1 MSPGLAA
8 RLKKACR
15 WAVIVILCLG
25 YPLLSH
31 LFASSSTPS
40 LAGALVAMAPL
51 SVLALVMAWRSS
63 RRTAMLALCLAG
75 FALLYLCVDWLVAHF
90 NWVFLLDHAGT
101 NALLGVA
108 FARTLASG
116 HDPMISHFARIV
128 HGDLTPALVRYTR
141 AATWAW
147 VFYFGGVSALSLL
160 LFWQTSPQIWSA
172 FANLL
177 GLPLL
182 VLMFA
187 GEYAVRCHVLPA
199 SERAGPLESIRAYR
213 EATLRRGARLP

>member
-1 MSPGLAA
+1 MIPDLAT

-15 WAVIVILCLG
+15 WAAIIALCLG

-31 LFASSSTPS
+31 LFASSAAPS

-51 SVLALVMAWRSS
+51 SLLALLMAWRSQK
-63 RRTAMLALCLAG
+63 RTAMLALCLAG
-75 FALLYLCVDWLVAHF
+75 FTLLYIAGNWLVAHY

-108 FARTLASG
+108 FGRTLVRG
-116 HDPMISHFARIV
+116 REPMISHFARIV
-128 HGDLTPALVRYTR
+128 HGDLTPALVSYTR

-147 VFYFGGVSALSLL
+147 VIYFGGVAALSLL
-160 LFWQTSPQIWSA
+160 LFWQASPQVWSA

-187 GEYAVRCHVLPA
+187 GEYAVRCQVLPPA
-199 SERAGPLESIRAYR
+199 ERAGPLESIRAYR
-213 EATLRRGARLP
+213 QSSLRGAPRPP

>member
-1 MSPGLAA
+1 MNPALAA

-15 WAVIVILCLG
+15 RALIVSLCLG

-31 LFASSSTPS
+31 LFASSAAPS

-51 SVLALVMAWRSS
+51 SALAFVMAWRST
-63 RRTAMLALCLAG
+63 RRTAMLALCLAA
-75 FALLYLCVDWLVAHF
+75 FALLYLYDNWLVVHY
-90 NWVFLLDHAGT
+90 HAGT
-101 NALLGVA
+101 NALLCVA
-108 FARTLASG
+108 FGRTLARGREPMILHFART
-116 HDPMISHFARIV
+116 V
-128 HGDLTPALVRYTR
+128 HGELTPALASYTR

-147 VFYFGGVSALSLL
+147 VVYFGGVAIVSLL
-160 LFWQTSPQIWSA
+160 LFWQASPQVWSA

-182 VLMFA
+182 MLMFA

-199 SERAGPLESIRAYR
+199 AERAGPLESIRAYR
-213 EATLRRGARLP
+213 QASLRSTARLP

>member
-1 MSPGLAA
+1 MNSALAA

-31 LFASSSTPS
+31 LFASSAVPS

-51 SVLALVMAWRSS
+51 STLALVLAWRSTG
-63 RRTAMLALCLAG
+63 RTAMLALCLAG
-75 FALLYLCVDWLVAHF
+75 FVLLYLYGSWLVAHY
-90 NWVFLLDHAGT
+90 NWVFLLDHAGI
-101 NALLGVA
+101 NALLCVA
-108 FARTLASG
+108 FGRTLARG
-116 HDPMISHFARIV
+116 RDPMISQFARIV
-128 HGDLTPALVRYTR
+128 HGDLTPALVSYTR

-147 VFYFGGVSALSLL
+147 VFYFGAVAVVSLL
-160 LFWQTSPQIWSA
+160 LFWQASPQVWSV

-182 VLMFA
+182 ALMFA
-187 GEYAVRCHVLPA
+187 GEYAVRCQVLPA
-199 SERAGPLESIRAYR
+199 TERAGPLESIRAYR
-213 EATLRRGARLP
+213 QASLRSTARLP

>member
-1 MSPGLAA
+1 MNPALAA

-31 LFASSSTPS
+31 MFASSATPS

-51 SVLALVMAWRSS
+51 STLALVLAWRAP
-63 RRTAMLALCLAG
+63 RRAAMLTLCLAA
-75 FALLYLCVDWLVAHF
+75 FALLYLLGNWLVAHY

-101 NALLGVA
+101 NALLCAA
-108 FARTLASG
+108 FARTLARG
-116 HDPMISHFARIV
+116 RDPMISHFARTV
-128 HGDLTPALVRYTR
+128 HGDLTPALVSYTR
-141 AATWAW
+141 TATWAW
-147 VFYFGGVSALSLL
+147 VFYFGGVAVLSLL
-160 LFWQTSPQIWSA
+160 LFWQASPQVWST

-187 GEYAVRCHVLPA
+187 GEYAVRCQVLPA
-199 SERAGPLESIRAYR
+199 AERAGPLESIRAYR
-213 EATLRRGARLP
+213 QASLRNPARLP

>member
-1 MSPGLAA
+1 MNSALAA

-31 LFASSSTPS
+31 LFASSAVPS

-51 SVLALVMAWRSS
+51 SILALVLAWRSTG
-63 RRTAMLALCLAG
+63 RTAMLALCLAG
-75 FALLYLCVDWLVAHF
+75 FVLLYLYGSWLVAHY
-90 NWVFLLDHAGT
+90 NWVFLLDHAGI
-101 NALLGVA
+101 NALLCVA
-108 FARTLASG
+108 FGRTLARG
-116 HDPMISHFARIV
+116 RDPMISQFARIV
-128 HGDLTPALVRYTR
+128 HGDLTPALVSYTR

-147 VFYFGGVSALSLL
+147 VFYFGAVAVVSLL
-160 LFWQTSPQIWSA
+160 LFWQASPQVWSV

-182 VLMFA
+182 ALMFA
-187 GEYAVRCHVLPA
+187 GEYAVRCQVLSA
-199 SERAGPLESIRAYR
+199 TERAGPLESIRAYR
-213 EATLRRGARLP
+213 QASLRSTARLP

>member
-1 MSPGLAA
+1 MNSALAA

-31 LFASSSTPS
+31 LFASSAVPS

-51 SVLALVMAWRSS
+51 STLALVLAWRSTG
-63 RRTAMLALCLAG
+63 RTAMLALCLAG
-75 FALLYLCVDWLVAHF
+75 FVLLYLYGSWLVAHY
-90 NWVFLLDHAGT
+90 NWVFLLDHAGI
-101 NALLGVA
+101 NALLCVA
-108 FARTLASG
+108 FGRTLARG
-116 HDPMISHFARIV
+116 RDPMISQFARIV
-128 HGDLTPALVRYTR
+128 HGDLTPALVSYTR

-147 VFYFGGVSALSLL
+147 VFYFGAVAVVSLL
-160 LFWQTSPQIWSA
+160 LFWQASPQVWSV

-182 VLMFA
+182 ALMFA
-187 GEYAVRCHVLPA
+187 GEYAVRCQVLSA
-199 SERAGPLESIRAYR
+199 TERAGPLESIRAYR
-213 EATLRRGARLP
+213 QASLRSTARLP